1 MDQPNPNPPSR
12 RKTTANPWPDGD
24 QLPQFL
30 PHPSTPPAHPR
41 THAAILPQQHQPPPS
56 VPATAPLL
64 PPDIAALAPTYD
76 IHTLAITSSSK
87 ISAKVSRLLTQ
98 LENGFDLSRTGQK
111 PAIVALV
118 AKAVAANKLVSVVEV
133 AKRALG
139 EQGARWWQ
147 YSGVQGRM
155 EEMRV
160 EGKEKEGRRLG
171 GKANAKGDEVD
182 GEGMED
188 VRMEEG
194 GEDVD
199 EEEEQAFETMVEKE
213 RKKVRTVPVLTIYLS
228 RVQVP
233 ELKGRYG

>member
-1 MDQPNPNPPSR
+1 M
-12 RKTTANPWPDGD
+12 
-24 QLPQFL
+24 
-30 PHPSTPPAHPR
+30 
-41 THAAILPQQHQPPPS
+41 
-56 VPATAPLL
+56 
-64 PPDIAALAPTYD
+64 
-76 IHTLAITSSSK
+76 
-87 ISAKVSRLLTQ
+87 SRLLTQ